1 MTFIRASAA
10 PNIWAY
16 TGRGTRGTHHARTAG
31 PTQVDSVEIG
41 AGMGF
46 GGEYRAQLWVIL
58 KGRGRFV
65 HGEEGPAIAVACGHI
80 EYFAADERRLFVAE
94 SDATILIIE
103 SNEFRFEGPWT
114 EWQDPGRTVVRH
126 QG

>member
-1 MTFIRASAA
+1 MTDISTTAAS
-10 PNIWAY
+10 NIWAY
-16 TGRGTRGTHHARTAG
+16 TGRGTRGIHHARTAG
-31 PTQVDSVEIG
+31 PTQVDSVEIE

-58 KGRGRFV
+58 KGHGRFV
-65 HGEEGPAIAVACGHI
+65 HGEEGPAIAAGSGHM

-94 SDATILIIE
+94 SDATLLIIE
-103 SNEFRFEGPWT
+103 ADEFRFDGPWA